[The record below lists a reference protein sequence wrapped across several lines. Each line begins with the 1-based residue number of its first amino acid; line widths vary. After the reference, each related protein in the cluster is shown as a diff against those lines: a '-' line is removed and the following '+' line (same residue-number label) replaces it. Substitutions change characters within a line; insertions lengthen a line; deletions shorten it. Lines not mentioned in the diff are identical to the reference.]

1 MNKALF
7 QTAVVSSLVLLLSA
21 CTTTPI
27 KDEDAVTNPVI
38 DDEDTM
44 AENTENSTQTGIDDP
59 KNINGSEINN
69 PVCFPDCVYRKD
81 AIFEI
86 SSQLAQKII
95 YFNFDQSKIKEEFID
110 VIEQHSVY
118 LTEFPDAKIRLEGH
132 SDERGSKEYN
142 VALGDKRSNVVKRY
156 LQIKGVNAS
165 QISTV
170 SFGEELPAR
179 LGHNKESWALNRRV
193 EIVYE

>member
-21 CTTTPI
+21 CPNAPI
-27 KDEDAVTNPVI
+27 KDGDSEDQVDAVTNSVI
-38 DDEDTM
+38 DDKD
-44 AENTENSTQTGIDDP
+44 TENSTQTGIDN
-59 KNINGSEINN
+59 KKSINN

-81 AIFEI
+81 AIFEV

-95 YFNFDQSKIKEEFID
+95 YFDFNQSKIKEKFID
-110 VIEQHSVY
+110 LIEQHSVY

-132 SDERGSKEYN
+132 SDERGAREYN
-142 VALGDKRSNVVKRY
+142 VALGEKRSKVVKRY
-156 LQIKGVNAS
+156 FQLKGVNAN
-165 QISTV
+165 QISIV

-179 LGHNKESWALNRRV
+179 LGHDKESLALNRRV

>member
-27 KDEDAVTNPVI
+27 KDEDSEDQTDAASNSVI
-38 DDEDTM
+38 GDKD
-44 AENTENSTQTGIDDP
+44 TENSTQTGIDNQ
-59 KNINGSEINN
+59 KNINN

-81 AIFEI
+81 AIFEV

-95 YFNFDQSKIKEEFID
+95 YFDFDQSKVKEEFID
-110 VIEQHSVY
+110 LIEQHSVY

-132 SDERGSKEYN
+132 SDERGAREYN
-142 VALGDKRSNVVKRY
+142 IALGEKRSKVVKRY
-156 LQIKGVNAS
+156 FQLKGVNAS
-165 QISTV
+165 QISIV

-179 LGHNKESWALNRRV
+179 LGHDKESLALNRRV